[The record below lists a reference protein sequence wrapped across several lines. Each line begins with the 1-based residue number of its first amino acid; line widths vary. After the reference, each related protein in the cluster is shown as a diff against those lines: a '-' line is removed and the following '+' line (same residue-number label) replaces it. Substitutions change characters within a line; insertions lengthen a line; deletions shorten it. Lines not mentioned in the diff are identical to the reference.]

1 MTWPLQIYSNVNSNI
16 GGKKG
21 WAERKEETAEE
32 LEKRKAGQQR
42 AEEREMV
49 RKAARRRCA
58 FGLKLK
64 DKPETARLRTVKAGE
79 MNLNRP
85 TSASLRRLS
94 T

>member
-1 MTWPLQIYSNVNSNI
+1 
-16 GGKKG
+16 
-21 WAERKEETAEE
+21 
-32 LEKRKAGQQR
+32 
-42 AEEREMV
+42 MV

-64 DKPETARLRTVKAGE
+64 DKPETARLQTVKAGE